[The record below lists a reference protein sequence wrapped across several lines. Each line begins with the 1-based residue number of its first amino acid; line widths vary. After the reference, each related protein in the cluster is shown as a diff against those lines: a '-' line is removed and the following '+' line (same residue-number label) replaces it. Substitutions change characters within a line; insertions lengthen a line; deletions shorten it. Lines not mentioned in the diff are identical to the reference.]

1 MGTAR
6 LEAFTDGVMAVI
18 ITIMAFEL
26 RPPDGG
32 SLDAVSAQL
41 PGLLVYVLSFA
52 FVAIYWNNHPHL
64 LRAQIG
70 SAAR

>member
-1 MGTAR
+1 MGRAR

-32 SLDAVSAQL
+32 SLDAVSAQFQ
-41 PGLLVYVLSFA
+41 VRSCMC
-52 FVAIYWNNHPHL
+52 
-64 LRAQIG
+64 
-70 SAAR
+70 